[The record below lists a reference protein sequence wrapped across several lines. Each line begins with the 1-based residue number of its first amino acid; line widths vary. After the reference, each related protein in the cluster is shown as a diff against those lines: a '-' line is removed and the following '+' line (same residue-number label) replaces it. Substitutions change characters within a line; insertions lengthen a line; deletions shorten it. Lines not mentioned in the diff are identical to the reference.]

1 MAVSFLA
8 SSCGLSSHAARSI
21 DKKIHSETVDN
32 TLSVLALFKDYGFT
46 EAQIVRIVDRHPHF
60 LEIRAEKTL
69 KPKLE
74 FYRGISQV
82 DDDITVPS
90 LLATSPWP
98 LMYSLEKRLLPNA
111 EILRSILGTERNL
124 VAALRHS
131 PLLITNDLKT
141 ALLPKVETLRAYGAS
156 DEVISKLLTVHGN
169 AFLFGRF
176 EEALDAIKKMGISP
190 LKLTFANAIGVYAR
204 MSKRVWD
211 EKIDNLK
218 RLGWSEDQIVVAFS
232 RHPPVLGVSIENVR
246 KRMEF
251 VNEKLE
257 WEPELTSKYPYI
269 LTMRLEERLLP
280 RYAVLQ
286 VLMRKGFIKPGFTGN
301 QFLASEEEFT
311 RKFVTK
317 YLQEAPEIVE
327 AIKGFKVV

>member
-1 MAVSFLA
+1 M
-8 SSCGLSSHAARSI
+8 
-21 DKKIHSETVDN
+21 
-32 TLSVLALFKDYGFT
+32 
-46 EAQIVRIVDRHPHF
+46 
-60 LEIRAEKTL
+60 
-69 KPKLE
+69 
-74 FYRGISQV
+74 
-82 DDDITVPS
+82 
-90 LLATSPWP
+90 
-98 LMYSLEKRLLPNA
+98 
-111 EILRSILGTERNL
+111 
-124 VAALRHS
+124 
-131 PLLITNDLKT
+131 
-141 ALLPKVETLRAYGAS
+141 ETLRAYGAS

-301 QFLASEEEFT
+301 QFMASEEEFT